1 MAYNK
6 EKLYKEILKVSEAG
20 TCFFIEDLCDLVGI
34 SKETFYRLFPI
45 DSNENDT
52 IKTNL
57 RKNKATMKVN
67 IRMAWYK
74 NPNGANG
81 IALYKLICSKEE
93 RIKLSQQQVDLSLD
107 VSKPLPAIQINTKD
121 PDDIKQSTE

>member
-1 MAYNK
+1 
-6 EKLYKEILKVSEAG
+6 
-20 TCFFIEDLCDLVGI
+20 
-34 SKETFYRLFPI
+34 
-45 DSNENDT
+45 
-52 IKTNL
+52 
-57 RKNKATMKVN
+57 MKVN